1 MKRIFIFL
9 SVISISL
16 ILSCEKN
23 ITVKMPA
30 YSNKVIIQGFIEP
43 DSVPIVYFNKT
54 VPYFDKA
61 VKKNQLIIR
70 NALIT
75 IRSNISS
82 DKLTLDSVFDKIDC
96 QYDYY
101 YKGHNKIQ
109 ANTKYDLTIISGSKT
124 YTANAITN
132 LFATTIDSV
141 AYVEN
146 FKDLY
151 GEHEGIVPY
160 FKDVPNQANYYRY
173 EMIRSVDTSAMKADA
188 TIKKACLGKGIV
200 TVHEIGRAVFDDI
213 GKEGKQ
219 ITIVAEPAYSHKK
232 GTKGQ
237 IFIQSM
243 DKNAYAFFSQ
253 LDRQKLAELNP
264 FIEPVFLLEGQF
276 GNEAIGFFSAKQN
289 SNPVIFI
296 FPE

>member
-1 MKRIFIFL
+1 MKRLVIFL
-9 SVISISL
+9 SVIGIGF

-30 YSNKVIIQGFIEP
+30 YNNKVIIQGFIEP
-43 DSVPIVYFNKT
+43 DSVPIVYLNKT

-61 VKKNQLIIR
+61 VKKDQLMIR

-82 DKLTLDSVFDKIDC
+82 DELTLDSAFDKINC
-96 QYDYY
+96 QYDYF
-101 YKGHNKIQ
+101 YKGRLKILPD
-109 ANTKYDLTIISGSKT
+109 TKYDLTIISGGKT
-124 YTANAITN
+124 YTASATTN
-132 LFATTIDSV
+132 LLAPRIDSV
-141 AYVEN
+141 SYVSN
-146 FKDLY
+146 FNDLY
-151 GEHEGIVPY
+151 GEHEGIVTY
-160 FKDVPNQANYYRY
+160 FKDVPNQVSRYRY
-173 EMIRSVDTSAMKADA
+173 EMVRLIDTSIMKADA
-188 TIKKACLGKGIV
+188 KIQRACLGKDIT
-200 TVHEIGRAVFDDI
+200 TVAEIGRAVFDDA

-219 ITIVAEPAYSHKK
+219 ITIVAEPAYPHKK

-243 DKNAYAFFSQ
+243 DKNAYEFFSQ

-276 GNEAIGFFSAKQN
+276 GKQAVGFFSAKKN
-289 SNPVIFI
+289 SNPVMFT

>member
-30 YSNKVIIQGFIEP
+30 YSNKVSITGFIEP
-43 DSVPIVYFNKT
+43 DSIPVVYFNKT

-61 VKKNQLIIR
+61 VKKNELMIR

-75 IRSNISS
+75 ISSNGST
-82 DKLTLDSVFDKIDC
+82 DKLSLDSVFDKIDC

-101 YKGHNKIQ
+101 YKGHNKIL
-109 ANTKYDLTIISGSKT
+109 ANTKYDLTIISGGKT
-124 YTANAITN
+124 YTANAVTN
-132 LFATTIDSV
+132 LFAPAIDSV
-141 AYVEN
+141 SYVSN
-146 FKDLY
+146 YNDLY
-151 GEHEGIVPY
+151 GEHEGVVTY
-160 FKDVPNQANYYRY
+160 FKDVPNLANYYRY
-173 EMIRSVDTSAMKADA
+173 EMIRSVDTSTMKAEGP
-188 TIKKACLGKGIV
+188 IKRACLGKDIV
-200 TVHEIGRAVFDDI
+200 TLHEIGRSVFDDI

-243 DKNAYAFFSQ
+243 DKNAYVFFSQ
-253 LDRQKLAELNP
+253 LDRQKLAQFNP
-264 FIEPVFLLEGQF
+264 FVEPVFLQEGQF
-276 GNEAIGFFSAKQN
+276 SNEAIGFFSAKQN